1 MHYLGK
7 YTTRA
12 HGLIRCCLMVL
23 ETMQSNH
30 NAMRRYIYTPRTL
43 GHEIQVMSVTARTE
57 DPKTHL
63 LGHIIKLEVF
73 VLRSS
78 GL

>member
-1 MHYLGK
+1 MHYLDK
-7 YTTRA
+7 YTTKV
-12 HGLIRCCLMVL
+12 HELIKCCLMVL
-23 ETMQSNH
+23 EAMQSNH
-30 NAMRRYIYTPRTL
+30 NAMRRYIYVPRTL
-43 GHEIQVMSVTARTE
+43 GHEIQVMSATARTE

-63 LGHIIKLEVF
+63 LGHIIKREVF